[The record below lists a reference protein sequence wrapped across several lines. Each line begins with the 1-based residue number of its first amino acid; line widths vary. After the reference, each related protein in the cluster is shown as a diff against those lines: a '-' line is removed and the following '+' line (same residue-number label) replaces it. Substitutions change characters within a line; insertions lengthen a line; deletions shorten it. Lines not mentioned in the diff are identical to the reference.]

1 MVHIP
6 GPENVVA
13 DTLSR
18 PSTNSSPIST
28 PALVSYTSASAL
40 VSPTMVHDSG
50 LNPLKDIL
58 PRLTGFDIS
67 LLPPLQVSCPSVQEM
82 KVSPSL
88 SMVSVPLGAE
98 SLLCDSSTGSLR
110 PLVPLQL
117 RRQLFNLLHD
127 VSHPGVH
134 ASLRLVSTKF
144 VWPGLSRDVGLW
156 AKSCLR
162 CQRSKIS
169 THVHSSVPAI
179 PVPTRRFSHVHI
191 DIVGPLPSSQGF
203 NYLLTMIDRTT
214 WWPEVAPLSS
224 ISAESCA

>member
-1 MVHIP
+1 M
-6 GPENVVA
+6 
-13 DTLSR
+13 
-18 PSTNSSPIST
+18 
-28 PALVSYTSASAL
+28 
-40 VSPTMVHDSG
+40 
-50 LNPLKDIL
+50 
-58 PRLTGFDIS
+58 TGFDIS

-88 SMVSVPLGAE
+88 SVVSVPLGAE

-127 VSHPGVH
+127 VSHPGVR
-134 ASLRLVSTKF
+134 ASRRLVSTKF

-203 NYLLTMIDRTT
+203 NYLLTMIDCTA
-214 WWPEVAPLSS
+214 WWPEVAPLS
-224 ISAESCA
+224 II